1 VTRIPEVAL
10 QPHAHPVRTVTLLV
24 TAATLL
30 AVPAVAQQT
39 RAERS
44 GYAETSSLAD
54 VAAFLDTLAARTRD
68 IRIGRLAASTEGR
81 ELPLVVASH
90 PLVAD
95 AGEAH
100 RSGKPV
106 VYVQANIHAGE
117 VEGKE
122 AVQALLRDL
131 TTGALR
137 PLLDSLVLLVVPVY
151 NADGNEALAAGEVNR
166 PGQAGPAVVGRRV
179 NGQGLDL
186 NRDYVKQEAPETRA
200 AAALLAEWDP
210 DVSIDL
216 HTTNGSYHGYALT
229 FSPGLNPNEGPAN
242 RFVRERLLPEVRRRV
257 KARHG
262 YETFWYGNFRNQEPD
277 SLTQGWETYE
287 GTPRYGTNWVGLRGR
302 MAVLSEAYSNDDF
315 RTRVQA
321 TYAFVREVLGFVA
334 ERTADVKA
342 ANRAD
347 DRDRPD
353 SVGVRLALAPPIETE
368 VIAELTRAAGDGSG
382 GYARRE
388 RTGVF
393 RRITM
398 PVFDRFTST
407 RREAVPA
414 GYLVPAAFPEVVV
427 LLRRHGIAVERLEAG
442 WRGSLEG
449 FAVDSVVPAR
459 GAFEGHRAT
468 RVEGAW
474 RARDGEVPAGWY
486 WVPTDQPRGLLA
498 AWLLEPASED
508 GVLTWNLL
516 DRGLHRGAEAPV
528 RRLRA
533 VPEVPRHLVEGE
545 P

>member
-1 VTRIPEVAL
+1 MNRIPEVVV
-10 QPHAHPVRTVTLLV
+10 QRFVRPVRVGVFLALATAGLV
-24 TAATLL
+24 APAA
-30 AVPAVAQQT
+30 AQQT
-39 RAERS
+39 RAERT

-54 VAAFLDTLAARTRD
+54 VAAFLDTLAARTPD
-68 IRIGRLAASTEGR
+68 IRVGRLTTSTEGR
-81 ELPLVVASH
+81 AVPLVVASR

-106 VYVQANIHAGE
+106 VYLQANIHAGE

-131 TTGALR
+131 TTGPLR

-151 NADGNEALAAGEVNR
+151 NTDGNEAWAAGEVNR
-166 PGQAGPAVVGRRV
+166 PGQAGPAIVGRRP

-200 AAALLAEWDP
+200 AAALLAAWDP
-210 DVSIDL
+210 DVFMDL
-216 HTTNGSYHGYALT
+216 HTTNGSYHGYVLT
-229 FSPGLNPNEGPAN
+229 YSPGLNPNEGPAN
-242 RFVRERLLPEVRRRV
+242 RFVRERLLPEVRRRM

-277 SLTQGWETYE
+277 SLVQGWETYE
-287 GTPRYGTNWVGLRGR
+287 GTPRYGTNWAGLRGR

-315 RTRVQA
+315 RTRVLA
-321 TYAFVREVLGFVA
+321 TQAFVREVLGYVA
-334 ERTADVKA
+334 ERTAEVKA

-353 SVGVRLALAPPIETE
+353 SVGVRLALAPPVETE
-368 VIAELTRAAGDGSG
+368 VIAELTRAAGDGSH

-398 PVFDRFTST
+398 PVYDRFTAT

-414 GYLVPAAFPEVVV
+414 GYLVPSAYPEVAA
-427 LLRRHGIAVERLEAG
+427 LLRRHGITVERLRAP
-442 WRGSLEG
+442 WRGTLEG

-459 GAFEGHRAT
+459 GTFEGHRAT
-468 RVEGAW
+468 RIEGAW
-474 RARDGEVPAGWY
+474 RAREGEAPAGWY

-508 GVLTWNLL
+508 GVVTWNLVN
-516 DRGLHRGAEAPV
+516 RGLRPRAEAPV
-528 RRLRA
+528 RRLLTA
-533 VPEVPRHLVEGE
+533 PEVPRELVDGE

>member
-1 VTRIPEVAL
+1 MQHRSTPAR
-10 QPHAHPVRTVTLLV
+10 R
-24 TAATLL
+24 AALL
-30 AVPAVAQQT
+30 AAMAAGLASPAAAQQT
-39 RAERS
+39 RAERT

-54 VAAFLDTLAARTRD
+54 VVAFLDTLATRTRD
-68 IRIGRLAASTEGR
+68 IRVGRLVASTEGR
-81 ELPLVVASH
+81 LAPLVIASR

-106 VYVQANIHAGE
+106 AYVQANIHAGE

-122 AVQALLRDL
+122 AIQALLRDL
-131 TTGALR
+131 TTGELR

-151 NADGNEALAAGEVNR
+151 NADGNEAWAAGEANR
-166 PGQAGPAVVGRRV
+166 PGQNGPAIVGRRP

-210 DVSIDL
+210 DLFVDL
-216 HTTNGSYHGYALT
+216 HTTNGSYHGYVLT
-229 FSPGLNPNEGPAN
+229 YSPGLNPNEGPAN
-242 RFVRERLLPEVRRRV
+242 RFVRERLLPEVRRRM

-287 GTPRYGTNWVGLRGR
+287 GTPRYGANWVGLRGR

-315 RTRVQA
+315 RTRVLA
-321 TYAFVREVLGFVA
+321 TYAFVREVLGYVA
-334 ERTADVKA
+334 ERAADVMA

-368 VIAELTRAAGDGSG
+368 VIAEITHPAGDGSH
-382 GYARRE
+382 GYARRK
-388 RTGVF
+388 RTGAF

-398 PVFDRFTST
+398 PVYDRFTAT

-414 GYLVPAAFPEVVV
+414 GYLVPAAYPEVAA
-427 LLRRHGIAVERLEAG
+427 LLRRHGIAVERLRAP
-442 WRGSLEG
+442 WRGTLEG
-449 FAVDSVVPAR
+449 FVVDSVVPAR
-459 GAFEGHRAT
+459 GPFEGHRAT

-474 RARDGEVPAGWY
+474 HPRDGEAPAGWY

-516 DRGLHRGAEAPV
+516 DRGLRPRAEAPV
-528 RRLRA
+528 RRLRT
-533 VPEVPRHLVEGE
+533 VPEVSRHLGDGE

>member
-1 VTRIPEVAL
+1 VNRIPEVVV
-10 QPHAHPVRTVTLLV
+10 HRFVRPVRVGILAALAAVGLV
-24 TAATLL
+24 APAA
-30 AVPAVAQQT
+30 AQQT
-39 RAERS
+39 RAERT

-54 VAAFLDTLAARTRD
+54 VTAFLDTLAARSPD
-68 IRIGRLAASTEGR
+68 IRVGRLTTSTEGR
-81 ELPLVVASH
+81 SAPLVVTSR

-106 VYVQANIHAGE
+106 VYLQANIHAGE

-131 TTGALR
+131 TTGPLR

-151 NADGNEALAAGEVNR
+151 NTDGNEAWAAGEVNR
-166 PGQAGPAVVGRRV
+166 PGQAGPAIVGRRP

-200 AAALLAEWDP
+200 AAALLAAWDP
-210 DVSIDL
+210 DVFLDL
-216 HTTNGSYHGYALT
+216 HTTNGSYHGYVLT
-229 FSPGLNPNEGPAN
+229 YSPGLNPNEGPAN
-242 RFVRERLLPEVRRRV
+242 RFVRERLLPEVRRRM

-277 SLTQGWETYE
+277 SLVQGWETYE

-315 RTRVQA
+315 RTRVLA

-334 ERTADVKA
+334 ERTAEVKA

-353 SVGVRLALAPPIETE
+353 SVGQRLTLAPPVEAE
-368 VIAELTRAAGDGSG
+368 VIAELTRAAGEGSH
-382 GYARRE
+382 GYARRQ

-398 PVFDRFTST
+398 PVYDRFTAT

-414 GYLVPAAFPEVVV
+414 GYLVPAAFPEVAA
-427 LLRRHGIAVERLEAG
+427 LLRRHGITVERLLAP
-442 WRGSLEG
+442 WRGTLEG

-459 GAFEGHRAT
+459 GTFEGHRAT
-468 RVEGAW
+468 RAEGAW
-474 RARDGEVPAGWY
+474 RAREGEAAAGWY
-486 WVPTDQPRGLLA
+486 WVTTDQPRGLLA

-508 GVLTWNLL
+508 GVVTWNLV
-516 DRGLHRGAEAPV
+516 DRGLRPRSEAPV
-528 RRLRA
+528 RRLRT
-533 VPEVPRHLVEGE
+533 VPGVPRELVDAVR
-545 P
+545 

>member
-1 VTRIPEVAL
+1 MTPPPEAALPRPIPARRATVLALAAAVLCAGTRPL
-10 QPHAHPVRTVTLLV
+10 P
-24 TAATLL
+24 
-30 AVPAVAQQT
+30 AQQT

-44 GYAETSSLAD
+44 GYTETSSLAD
-54 VAAFLDTLAARTRD
+54 VAAFLDTLAARTPD
-68 IRIGRLAASTEGR
+68 LRLARLGTSTEGR
-81 ELPLVVASH
+81 PVPLVVASR
-90 PLVAD
+90 PLVTD

-122 AVQALLRDL
+122 AVQALLREL
-131 TTGALR
+131 TTGSLR

-151 NADGNEALAAGEVNR
+151 NPDGNEAWAAGEVNR
-166 PGQAGPAVVGRRV
+166 PGQNGPARVGRRA

-210 DVSIDL
+210 DLVMDL

-229 FSPGLNPNEGPAN
+229 YSPGLNPNEGPAN
-242 RFVRERLLPEVRRRV
+242 RFVRERLLPEVRRRML
-257 KARHG
+257 ARHG

-277 SLTQGWETYE
+277 SLVQGWETYE

-302 MAVLSEAYSNDDF
+302 MAVLSEAYSNADF
-315 RTRVQA
+315 RTRVLA
-321 TYAFVREVLGFVA
+321 THAFVREVLGYVA
-334 ERTADVKA
+334 EHAAEVRA

-353 SVGVRLALAPPIETE
+353 SVAVRLTLAPPVEAE
-368 VIAELTRAAGDGSG
+368 VIAEITRAAGDGSH
-382 GYARRE
+382 GYARRR
-388 RTGVF
+388 RTGEF

-398 PVFDRFTST
+398 PVYDRFTAA
-407 RREAVPA
+407 RREAMPA
-414 GYLVPAAFPEVVV
+414 GYLVPPAFPEVAA
-427 LLRRHGIAVERLEAG
+427 LLRGHGIVVERLTAP
-442 WRGSLEG
+442 WRGAMEA
-449 FAVDSVVPAR
+449 FRVDSLVPGR
-459 GAFEGHRAT
+459 GPFEGHRAI

-474 RARDGEVPAGWY
+474 RGLDGEVPAGWL

-508 GVLTWNLL
+508 GVATWNLL
-516 DRGLHRGAEAPV
+516 DRGLRPRADAPIRRVRTVPVAAREA
-528 RRLRA
+528 
-533 VPEVPRHLVEGE
+533 VE
-545 P
+545 

>member
-1 VTRIPEVAL
+1 MNRNPEVVV
-10 QPHAHPVRTVTLLV
+10 QRFVRPVRVGLLV
-24 TAATLL
+24 ALATGGLG
-30 AVPAVAQQT
+30 APAGAQQT
-39 RAERS
+39 RAERT

-54 VAAFLDTLAARTRD
+54 VTAFLDTLATRTPDLRV
-68 IRIGRLAASTEGR
+68 GRLATSTEGR
-81 ELPLVVASH
+81 AAPLVVASR

-106 VYVQANIHAGE
+106 VYLQANIHAGE

-131 TTGALR
+131 TTGPLR

-151 NADGNEALAAGEVNR
+151 NTDGNEAWAAGEVNR
-166 PGQAGPAVVGRRV
+166 PGQSGPAIVGRRP

-210 DVSIDL
+210 DLFVDL
-216 HTTNGSYHGYALT
+216 HTTNGSYHGYVLT
-229 FSPGLNPNEGPAN
+229 YSPGLNPNEGPAN
-242 RFVRERLLPEVRRRV
+242 RFVRERLLPEVRARM

-277 SLTQGWETYE
+277 SLVQGWETYD
-287 GTPRYGTNWVGLRGR
+287 GTPRYGSNWVGLRGR
-302 MAVLSEAYSNDDF
+302 MAVLSEAYSNADF
-315 RTRVQA
+315 RTRVLA
-321 TYAFVREVLGFVA
+321 THAFVREVLGYVA
-334 ERTADVKA
+334 ERSAEVKA

-353 SVGVRLALAPPIETE
+353 SVGLRLALAPPVEAE
-368 VIAELTRAAGDGSG
+368 VIAELTRAAGDGSH

-393 RRITM
+393 RRIRM
-398 PVFDRFTST
+398 PVYDRFTAT
-407 RREAVPA
+407 RREAMPA
-414 GYLVPAAFPEVVV
+414 GYLVPAAYPEVAV
-427 LLRRHGIAVERLEAG
+427 LLRRHGITVERLRAP
-442 WRGSLEG
+442 WRGPLEA

-459 GAFEGHRAT
+459 GVFEGHRTT

-474 RARDGEVPAGWY
+474 RAREGEAPAGWY

-508 GVLTWNLL
+508 GVVTWNLMN
-516 DRGLHRGAEAPV
+516 RGLRPRTDAPV
-528 RRLRA
+528 RRLRT
-533 VPEVPRHLVEGE
+533 VPEVPRESVDGGR
-545 P
+545 

>member
-1 VTRIPEVAL
+1 MPCPLRA
-10 QPHAHPVRTVTLLV
+10 AR
-24 TAATLL
+24 TAAFL
-30 AVPAVAQQT
+30 AALMAGLATPAAAQQT
-39 RAERS
+39 RAERT

-54 VAAFLDTLAARTRD
+54 VAAFLDTLATRTGD
-68 IRIGRLAASTEGR
+68 IRVGRLTTSIDGR
-81 ELPLVVASH
+81 VTPLVVASR

-100 RSGKPV
+100 RSGKPM
-106 VYVQANIHAGE
+106 VYLQANIHAGE

-131 TTGALR
+131 TLGPLR

-151 NADGNEALAAGEVNR
+151 NADGNEAWAAGEENR
-166 PGQAGPAVVGRRV
+166 PGQNGPALVGRRS

-200 AAALLAEWDP
+200 AAAILAEWDP
-210 DVSIDL
+210 DLFVDL

-242 RFVRERLLPEVRRRV
+242 RFVRDRLLPEVRRRM

-302 MAVLSEAYSNDDF
+302 MAVLSEAYSNADF
-315 RTRVQA
+315 RTRVLA
-321 TYAFVREVLGFVA
+321 TYAFVREVLGFAA
-334 ERTADVKA
+334 ERAADVKA

-353 SVGVRLALAPPIETE
+353 SVGVRLALAPPVEAE
-368 VIAELTRAAGDGSG
+368 VIAEITHAAGDGSHG
-382 GYARRE
+382 FARRQ
-388 RTGVF
+388 RSGVF
-393 RRITM
+393 RRVTM
-398 PVFDRFTST
+398 PVYDRFIAT
-407 RREAVPA
+407 RHEAVPA
-414 GYLVPAAFPEVVV
+414 GYLLPSAYPEVAA
-427 LLRRHGIAVERLEAG
+427 LLRRHGIAVERLGAE
-442 WRGSLEG
+442 WRGPLEG
-449 FAVDSVVPAR
+449 FVVDSVVPAR
-459 GAFEGHRAT
+459 GPFEGHRAT

-474 RARDGEVPAGWY
+474 RSREGVVPAGWY
-486 WVPTDQPRGLLA
+486 WVSTDQPRGLLA

-508 GVLTWNLL
+508 GVVTWNLL
-516 DRGLHRGAEAPV
+516 DRGLRPRAEAPV
-528 RRLRA
+528 RRLRRA
-533 VPEVPRHLVEGE
+533 PEVPRAMVDAGR
-545 P
+545 